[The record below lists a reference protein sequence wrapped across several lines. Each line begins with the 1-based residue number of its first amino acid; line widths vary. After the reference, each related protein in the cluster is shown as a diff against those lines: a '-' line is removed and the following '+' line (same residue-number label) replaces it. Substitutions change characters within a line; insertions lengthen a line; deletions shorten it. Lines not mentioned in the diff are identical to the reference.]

1 MVSLGVSL
9 SIGIG
14 VVSRL
19 GRAISTKYIVART
32 RFVLAPGHGAI
43 GYICTWVSFGVR
55 LTFSLSP
62 GLGLVL
68 GYRL

>member
-32 RFVLAPGHGAI
+32 RFVLAPA
-43 GYICTWVSFGVR
+43 
-55 LTFSLSP
+55 P
-62 GLGLVL
+62 GLASASDSRLVL
-68 GYRL
+68 ALA